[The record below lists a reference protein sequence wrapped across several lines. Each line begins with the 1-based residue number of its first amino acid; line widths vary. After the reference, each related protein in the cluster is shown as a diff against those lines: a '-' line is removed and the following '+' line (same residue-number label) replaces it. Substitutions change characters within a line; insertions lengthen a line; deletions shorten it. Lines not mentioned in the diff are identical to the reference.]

1 MSHVKKIVVAGLSA
15 GIALAAAAGCTGPA
29 ARPGAAGPAATPPSS
44 APAAPSSPSAPSD
57 PSAPSAPKPT
67 SSKPSTASGGGGGSE
82 KVTWAKTDFRK
93 QMFYDLNCPDVAEA
107 KGRAQVYSTKRVD
120 LTGDGRKE
128 VVVAGTCVY
137 LSGADGAHVLIY
149 PGNDRDIENLIPM
162 VDIGQDQDLTSAAVR
177 IDGRRVTVTSK
188 ALSKTAPTC
197 CPDLKITQT
206 YKWDGGTFVR
216 TNISQVKLP

>member
-15 GIALAAAAGCTGPA
+15 GIALTAAAGCTGPA

-44 APAAPSSPSAPSD
+44 APTAPATPSAPS
-57 PSAPSAPKPT
+57 KPT
-67 SSKPSTASGGGGGSE
+67 SSKPAKPSTTSGGSGGGASD
-82 KVTWAKTDFRK
+82 KVTWAKVDFRK
-93 QMFYDLNCPDVAEA
+93 QMFYDLNCPDVPEA

-149 PGNDRDIENLIPM
+149 PGNDRDIENLIPL

-188 ALSKTAPTC
+188 ALSKKAPTC
-197 CPDLKITQT
+197 CPDLQITQT

-216 TNISQVKLP
+216 TNISQVKLPTE